1 MSILKAIS
9 LTRPWPH
16 AILHLGK
23 RVENRSHAQFA
34 RHRGPLLL
42 HAAKSWE
49 DDIDTPLGVA
59 WDDPLLLR
67 TKSAHPTGIV
77 GRCRVVAAVRPCW
90 YCDGRGK
97 VRSPPGRYSAAAGD
111 LKHECT
117 VPQCVKGATFLD
129 DDLNTVLAGHHV
141 SELIEAEDV
150 EAELRW
156 WQGGHAIVLA
166 DVEAL
171 EEPIPWR
178 GALGLWRAPDELLEL
193 LPKSWRP

>member
-1 MSILKAIS
+1 MSTLKAIS

-23 RVENRSHAQFA
+23 RVENRSHPQFQS
-34 RHRGPLLL
+34 HRGPLLL

-49 DDIDTPLGVA
+49 KDIDTPLGVA
-59 WDDPLLLR
+59 WEDPLLLR

-77 GRCRVVAAVRPCW
+77 GRCRVVAAVRACW
-90 YCDGRGK
+90 YCQGKGKHGDGAPCG
-97 VRSPPGRYSAAAGD
+97 V
-111 LKHECT
+111 
-117 VPQCVKGATFLD
+117 VPQCVNGAVFLD
-129 DDLNTVLAGHHV
+129 DDLNTVLEDHV
-141 SELIEAEDV
+141 PELIEAKDV